1 MLLRFWVENYHGF
14 KGRAEIDFT
23 DKKNY
28 LFGKECVRGDLLDKT
43 ILLGTNGAGKTNF
56 GYALTDIVGT
66 LYGYGKDIGQCNP
79 RLFINGD
86 SDSDLARFHYEFSF
100 RGSVLVYEYSKS
112 APEDIVSESLTMDRA
127 VIFSYDLADRSNDVF
142 DTARVGAGKVDAGSA
157 DGRSAV
163 LAAIW
168 KVSGRSETSMV
179 GSMMSFVARMH
190 YYRSMWR
197 FDEHIGVDVDP
208 YDFVKYAA
216 DNGLAGEL
224 RSFLRDV
231 DGIDIDIVAKEG
243 GLYIHTAKRDLLFT
257 EAASRGTVILCRLY
271 CWLRRTKRKA
281 SLMFFDDFDDMY
293 HYKPSMN
300 AIRWIISGTDAQ
312 CIFVT
317 NNTGLVSNDVFR
329 PDCCFIL
336 ENGKLESLAS
346 RTDKTLRRGHNLEK
360 MLREGEFDKERV
372 RGCRVSELSE
382 GLIINQSQN

>member
-86 SDSDLARFHYEFSF
+86 SDSELARFHYEFSF
-100 RGSVLVYEYSKS
+100 RGSLLTYEYSKS
-112 APEDIVSESLTMDRA
+112 SPCTIAAESLKVDRTA
-127 VIFSYDLADRSNDVF
+127 VFSYDLADRSLDVF
-142 DTARVGAGKVDAGSA
+142 NTGLVDAGKIGPDSA
-157 DGRSAV
+157 DGQSSV
-163 LAAIW
+163 LAALW
-168 KVSGRSETSMV
+168 AASGRSGSSAV
-179 GSMMSFVARMH
+179 GSIMSFVAGMH

-197 FDEHIGVDVDP
+197 FDEHIGVNVDP
-208 YDFVKYAA
+208 YDFVRYAA

-224 RSFLRDV
+224 RSFLKEV
-231 DGIDIDIVAKEG
+231 DGIDIDIISKDG
-243 GLYIHTAKRDLLFT
+243 NLYIHTVKRDLLFT

-271 CWLRRTKRKA
+271 CWLKRTKREA
-281 SLMFFDDFDDMY
+281 TLMFFDDFDDMY

-336 ENGKLESLAS
+336 EDGRLESLAS

-372 RGCRVSELSE
+372 R
-382 GLIINQSQN
+382 